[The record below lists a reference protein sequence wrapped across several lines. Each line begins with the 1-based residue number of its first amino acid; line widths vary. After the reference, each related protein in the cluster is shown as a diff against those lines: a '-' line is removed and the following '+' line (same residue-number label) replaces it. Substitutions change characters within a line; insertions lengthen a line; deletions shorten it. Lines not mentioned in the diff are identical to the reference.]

1 MYRFD
6 NALFTFPVTRKH
18 FFSDKVYQLYL
29 FNDEFI
35 MTDNQ
40 AKKAK
45 YEIKLNMTTTLNWI
59 VSDKKIQAF
68 EISYNNKMKAFNASP
83 NKLQLLREMIAGRV
97 FYSGIQTFYEIQMR
111 VGYGMIGEV
120 YRAVSQNGDYVAI
133 KKCDKQKLASLQG
146 GIPQLIQELQ
156 LLQQLSHINILKL
169 KEVYSDQQFY
179 YIVTEF
185 VDGRTLHTELLSR
198 PAGLSII
205 QTLKVMFQILS
216 ALIYIHSK
224 GIMHRDIN
232 PHNIMISEN
241 IKLIDFGL
249 ARKIKNQLLFP
260 TAGTPGY
267 IAPEIINY
275 KQEKPYDEKA
285 DIYSLG
291 CMLYK
296 MLSGENV
303 FHRQKNIF
311 QENKEGIF
319 ELRKNPQ
326 HPECSSNKMDQL
338 FVLLAYMLENDPNE
352 RPNAQFCKFLL
363 KEIENNNQQID
374 KLIRK
379 QQIMRPIF
387 VATDETPLER
397 TPLSFTS
404 NIKGKSS
411 DTLMKSDDITTQGH
425 KKLSKIA
432 IKNV

>member
-6 NALFTFPVTRKH
+6 NALFNFPVIRKH
-18 FFSDKVYQLYL
+18 FFSDKEYQLYL
-29 FNDEFI
+29 FSEELI
-35 MTDNQ
+35 IIDNQ

-59 VSDKKIQAF
+59 VNDNKIQAL
-68 EISYNNKMKAFNASP
+68 EILYNNKMKAFYATS
-83 NKLQLLREMIAGRV
+83 NKFQLLREMIAGRV
-97 FYSGIQTFYEIQMR
+97 FFSGIQNFYGIQMK
-111 VGYGMIGEV
+111 VGQGMSGEV

-133 KKCDKQKLASLQG
+133 KKCEKQKLTSLQG

-156 LLQQLSHINILKL
+156 LLQQLSHLNILKL

-179 YIVTEF
+179 YIVTDF

-198 PAGLSII
+198 PTGLSIL
-205 QTLKVMFQILS
+205 QTLKIMSQILN
-216 ALIYIHSK
+216 ALIYIHQK
-224 GIMHRDIN
+224 GIMHRDLN

-249 ARKIKNQLLFP
+249 ARIIKNQLIFP

-275 KQEKPYDEKA
+275 KQEKQYDEKA
-285 DIYSLG
+285 DIFSLG

-296 MLSGENV
+296 MLTGENL
-303 FHRQKNIF
+303 FRKQKNIF

-319 ELRKNPQ
+319 ELRKNTQ
-326 HPECSSNKMDQL
+326 HPECNSSKMDQL
-338 FVLLAYMLENDPNE
+338 FVLLAHMLDNDPNE
-352 RPNAQFCKFLL
+352 RPNAQFCKQLL

-379 QQIMRPIF
+379 QQIMKPIY
-387 VATDETPLER
+387 VATDETPIER
-397 TPLSFTS
+397 TPQSLASQ
-404 NIKGKSS
+404 NKVKSS
-411 DTLMKSDDITTQGH
+411 DTIIKSDDITTQGN
-425 KKLSKIA
+425 KRLTKI
-432 IKNV
+432 ILKNM